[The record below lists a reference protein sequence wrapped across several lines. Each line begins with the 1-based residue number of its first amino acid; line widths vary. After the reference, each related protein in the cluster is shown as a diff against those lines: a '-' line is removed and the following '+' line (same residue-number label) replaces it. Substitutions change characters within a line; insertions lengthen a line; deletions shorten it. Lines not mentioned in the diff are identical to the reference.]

1 MASQWATMVDDGQFI
16 QAAKG
21 GAERVLTQDEID
33 SLLGFSLADVNLNDN
48 SGIRAIIDSAMVS
61 YERLPMLEI
70 VFDRLVRLL
79 TTSLRNFTSDN
90 VEVSLDRI
98 TSVRFGD
105 YLNSIPLPA
114 ILGVFKAEEWDNFG
128 LLTVNSSL
136 IYSIIDVLL
145 GGRRGQTPIRI
156 EGRPYTTIE
165 TNLIKRMIEVV
176 LADTELAFRP
186 LSPVKFNI
194 DRLETNPR
202 FAAISRPANAAILVR
217 LRIDMEDRGGT
228 IELLLPYATIEPI
241 RDVLLQMFMGEK
253 FGRDST
259 WEGHLATEI
268 SQAQVA
274 VDAVLYE
281 AQLPLRQIMK
291 LEVGDTLMLELKTD
305 APVIVRCGSVTLYR
319 RADGPRRRPR
329 RRACC
334 QDFTQTK
341 HHVRD
346 VRNGRRQWQSE
357 GDSVS
362 NGFGMIIE
370 GVVAILL
377 MLTVSYCMLLN
388 RRLKLLKADEMS
400 LRATISELITATEI
414 AERAVAGL
422 KVTVRECDVGL
433 GERLR
438 RAETMTG
445 EIDRRL
451 ITGKDVLNRLS
462 QIAIAARPIQEPV
475 APGNEAKSVAV
486 AAQAFAERLRTK
498 VHGIAA

>member
-1 MASQWATMVDDGQFI
+1 MAEKDQIDHDALAAEWGVALEAEQSPAGANEGRPETTAASTADEVASQWGAAMSAEDSRFM
-16 QAAKG
+16 QASKG
-21 GAERVLTQDEID
+21 GAERVLTQEEID
-33 SLLGFSLADVNLNDN
+33 SLLGFSLTDISLNDN

-128 LLTVNSSL
+128 LMTVNSSL

-145 GGRRGQTPIRI
+145 GGRRGQTATRI

-165 TNLIKRMIEVV
+165 TNLVKRMLEVV
-176 LADTELAFRP
+176 LADAELAFKP

-268 SQAQVA
+268 GQAQIA

-281 AQLPLRQIMK
+281 AQLPLKQIMK
-291 LEVGDTLMLELKTD
+291 LNVGDTLMLELKSD
-305 APVIVRCGSVTLYR
+305 ALVIVRCGDVTL
-319 RADGPRRRPR
+319 
-329 RRACC
+329 
-334 QDFTQTK
+334 TE
-341 HHVRD
+341 
-346 VRNGRRQWQSE
+346 GRMGRV
-357 GDSVS
+357 GD
-362 NGFGMIIE
+362 
-370 GVVAILL
+370 
-377 MLTVSYCMLLN
+377 
-388 RRLKLLKADEMS
+388 R
-400 LRATISELITATEI
+400 
-414 AERAVAGL
+414 
-422 KVTVRECDVGL
+422 
-433 GERLR
+433 
-438 RAETMTG
+438 
-445 EIDRRL
+445 
-451 ITGKDVLNRLS
+451 
-462 QIAIAARPIQEPV
+462 
-475 APGNEAKSVAV
+475 VAV
-486 AAQAFAERLRTK
+486 RVAKHLRKPSTTFAMFEMAGGTGNPMEAQ
-498 VHGIAA
+498 

>member
-1 MASQWATMVDDGQFI
+1 MAVKDQIDQDALAAEWGVALEAEQQAAAKADAGAVAATQPQTDDEAMAAEWASMVDDNQFI

-21 GAERVLTQDEID
+21 GAERILTQEEID
-33 SLLGFSLADVNLNDN
+33 SLLGFSLADVNVNDN

-70 VFDRLVRLL
+70 IFDRLVRLL

-128 LLTVNSSL
+128 LITVNSSL

-145 GGRRGQTPIRI
+145 GGRRGHTAIRI

-176 LADTELAFRP
+176 LGDAELAFRP
-186 LSPVKFNI
+186 LSPIRFNI

-253 FGRDST
+253 FGRDPT

-268 SQAQVA
+268 GLAEIA

-281 AQLPLRQIMK
+281 ERLPLKNLMK
-291 LEVGDTLMLELKTD
+291 LQVGDTLMLDLKSD
-305 APVIVRCGSVTLYR
+305 ALVIVRCGNVTL
-319 RADGPRRRPR
+319 
-329 RRACC
+329 
-334 QDFTQTK
+334 TE
-341 HHVRD
+341 
-346 VRNGRRQWQSE
+346 GRMGRV
-357 GDSVS
+357 GD
-362 NGFGMIIE
+362 
-370 GVVAILL
+370 
-377 MLTVSYCMLLN
+377 
-388 RRLKLLKADEMS
+388 R
-400 LRATISELITATEI
+400 
-414 AERAVAGL
+414 
-422 KVTVRECDVGL
+422 
-433 GERLR
+433 
-438 RAETMTG
+438 
-445 EIDRRL
+445 
-451 ITGKDVLNRLS
+451 
-462 QIAIAARPIQEPV
+462 
-475 APGNEAKSVAV
+475 VAV
-486 AAQAFAERLRTK
+486 RIAKPLRKPNTTFAMFETAGGSGNRME
-498 VHGIAA
+498 AS